1 MIDKNL
7 QSGKLFAKF
16 LAISFLFGV
25 TLTSCT
31 NTTDNQEETTE
42 PAVEAVQD
50 TVTTEYGIVT
60 DNLDK
65 VEGVLQNGQNLSS
78 LFSSLGISAVTAYK
92 MQFLPDSVFDVKK
105 LQAGKRYIVYYDNAS
120 DTLHSALENPKYFVY
135 QNSLINY
142 TVVEIGDTLKAYTF
156 RKPVEIKERVSSAVI
171 ESSLWNAITKNNLN
185 ISLATDMSDIYAWTI
200 DFFGIQKGDGFT
212 VYYTEQYVDGECI
225 GVGNIMAAAFKH
237 NDSTYYAFK
246 YDTLTHHGYWDG
258 NGNSLRK
265 AFLKAPLNFK
275 RISSTFTY
283 TRRHPIYKTVRPHT
297 GVDYAAPAG
306 TPVWSIGDGKVIF
319 KGYKGGGGNTIK
331 IKHNS
336 VYSTAYLHLSGYAK
350 GLKVGDTVKQGQVIG
365 YVGSTGA
372 STGPHLDFR
381 VWKNDTPVNPLTL
394 ESPEAEPLPDDCKPA
409 FNSIRDKYLEKLSA
423 K

>member
-1 MIDKNL
+1 MNNKNFR
-7 QSGKLFAKF
+7 SWKLFSKI
-16 LAISFLFGV
+16 LVVSFLISAIF
-25 TLTSCT
+25 TSCDGT
-31 NTTDNQEETTE
+31 TDEEDNTTDTTTTE
-42 PAVEAVQD
+42 VLD
-50 TVTTEYGIVT
+50 THTYEYGIAV

-65 VEGVLQNGQNLSS
+65 VEGVLQNGESVSS
-78 LFSSLGISAVTAYK
+78 LFSSLGISATTVYNI
-92 MQFLPDSVFDVKK
+92 QFLPDSIFNAKRVK
-105 LQAGKRYIVYYDNAS
+105 AGNKYVVYYDNSS
-120 DTLHSALENPKYFVY
+120 DTLHESLENPKYFVY

-142 TVVEIGDTLKAYTF
+142 SIIELGDTLKGHIYE
-156 RKPVEIKERVSSAVI
+156 KPVEVKERVSSAVI
-171 ESSLWNAITKNNLN
+171 ESSLWNAITDNNLN
-185 ISLATDMSDIYAWTI
+185 ISLASDMSDIYAWTI

-212 VYYTEQYVDGECI
+212 VYYTEKYVDGECI
-225 GVGNIMAAAFKH
+225 GVGDILAAKFLH

-246 YDTLTHHGYWDG
+246 YDTLTHHGYWDA

-297 GVDYAAPAG
+297 GVDYAAPTG

-319 KGYKGGGGNTIK
+319 KGYKGGGGHTIK

-336 VYSTAYLHLSGYAK
+336 VYTTAYLHLSRYAK

-381 VWKNDTPVNPLTL
+381 VWKNGTPVNPLKM
-394 ESPEAEPLPDDCKPA
+394 EAPSAEPLPDDCKPA
-409 FNSIRDKYLEKLSA
+409 FNSIRDKFMEKLTA

>member
-16 LAISFLFGV
+16 LAISFLFGA

-31 NTTDNQEETTE
+31 NTTDNQDETTE

-142 TVVEIGDTLKAYTF
+142 TVVEIGDSLKAFTY
-156 RKPVEIKERVSSAVI
+156 RKPVEIRERVSSAVI

-200 DFFGIQKGDGFT
+200 DFFGSQNGDLFT
-212 VYYTEQYVDGECI
+212 FYYT
-225 GVGNIMAAAFKH
+225 
-237 NDSTYYAFK
+237 
-246 YDTLTHHGYWDG
+246 
-258 NGNSLRK
+258 
-265 AFLKAPLNFK
+265 
-275 RISSTFTY
+275 
-283 TRRHPIYKTVRPHT
+283 
-297 GVDYAAPAG
+297 
-306 TPVWSIGDGKVIF
+306 
-319 KGYKGGGGNTIK
+319 
-331 IKHNS
+331 
-336 VYSTAYLHLSGYAK
+336 
-350 GLKVGDTVKQGQVIG
+350 
-365 YVGSTGA
+365 
-372 STGPHLDFR
+372 
-381 VWKNDTPVNPLTL
+381 
-394 ESPEAEPLPDDCKPA
+394 
-409 FNSIRDKYLEKLSA
+409 
-423 K
+423 

>member
-1 MIDKNL
+1 MKKKVFKN
-7 QSGKLFAKF
+7 GKLVAKI
-16 LAISFLFGV
+16 LAASFLLGITF
-25 TLTSCT
+25 TSCT
-31 NTTDNQEETTE
+31 GGSDEQNEQTETTQTE
-42 PAVEAVQD
+42 VTD
-50 TVTTEYGIVT
+50 THTYEYGILT
-60 DNLDK
+60 DDLAK
-65 VEGVLQNGQNLSS
+65 LEGVLQNGQSIS
-78 LFSSLGISAVTAYK
+78 ALFSSLGISAATAHK
-92 MQFLPDSVFDVKK
+92 MQFLPDSIFNAKRVKAGNRYVVF
-105 LQAGKRYIVYYDNAS
+105 YDNEN
-120 DTLHSALENPKYFVY
+120 DTLHNALENPKYFVY
-135 QNSLINY
+135 QNSLTNY
-142 TVVEIGDTLKAYTF
+142 SVIEIGDTLKAYIF
-156 RKPVEIKERVSSAVI
+156 RKPIEVKERVSSAQI

-185 ISLATDMSDIYAWTI
+185 INLATDMSDIYAWTI

-225 GVGNIMAAAFKH
+225 GIGSILAAAFKH

-246 YDTLTHHGYWDG
+246 YDTLTHHGYWDA

-275 RISSTFTY
+275 RISSNFTY

-381 VWKNDTPVNPLTL
+381 VWKNDQPVDPLHL
-394 ESPEAEPLPDDCKPA
+394 EAPSAEPIPNEFMGVFKV
-409 FNSIRDKYLEKLSA
+409 IRDEYLEKL
-423 K
+423 KQ